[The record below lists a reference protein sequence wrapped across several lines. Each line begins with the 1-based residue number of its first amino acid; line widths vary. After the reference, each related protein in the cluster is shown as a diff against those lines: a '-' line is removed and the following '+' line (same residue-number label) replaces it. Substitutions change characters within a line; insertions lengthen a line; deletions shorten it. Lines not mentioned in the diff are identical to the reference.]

1 MTMDKSNEI
10 NIPPIGKRIRKL
22 REMCDF
28 SQEFVA
34 NELNMSISGYSRI
47 ERDEVK
53 ITLDKLI
60 IIGNILNVSID
71 ELLKFNEKDIFNS
84 KKKDSEDSYYGNVN
98 YNHEVQKLEDVY
110 KDQIKSLKEEI
121 VYLRELISKMT

>member
-60 IIGNILNVSID
+60 IIGNILNITID
-71 ELLKFNEKDIFNS
+71 ELLNFNEKDFFNS
-84 KKKDSEDSYYGNVN
+84 KKNDGVDSYYGNVN